1 MAETLLIVFVVFVV
15 LGMPIGIAL
24 GVGTLA
30 AALVYP
36 ALNPIIIPT
45 RFVGLLSDSF
55 LLLAAPLFILA
66 GNIAARGGVARAI
79 IDLATVLVGR
89 FRGGLAYV
97 NIVDSMV
104 FGGISGS
111 AVADVSALGT
121 FLIPQM
127 VRKGYDRDFAT
138 VLTICT
144 AILAPII
151 PPSIIAVIYAWMADE
166 SVAAIFAGGYVPGVL
181 IAVGMA
187 VPTFV
192 IARRRNYPREP
203 APTLAQFTA
212 ALRAAVPGL
221 MIPVLIMGGILL
233 GWFTPTEA
241 AAVAVVYA
249 LLVPPLFYREL
260 AWRDLPAIFAD
271 SARLSGVIGLII
283 GLVGAFGWVLTY
295 SKFPFR
301 VAEAIQAVA
310 PTWWLF
316 LTFVIVLYVFLGTF
330 LTPSEIILVTV
341 PVLLPGAQALGIHPI
356 HFGMVCVIA
365 SAIGHVTPPVGLCLF
380 LGMAISGLPM
390 DQLIRPLLPFLAA
403 IIVVLFVVAFV
414 PETVLLV
421 PRLLGF
427 VK

>member
-1 MAETLLIVFVVFVV
+1 VAETLLIVFVVFVI

-30 AALVYP
+30 AATVYP
-36 ALNPIIIPT
+36 ALNPIIIPS
-45 RFVGLLSDSF
+45 RMVGLLSDSF
-55 LLLAAPLFILA
+55 IILSAPLFILA
-66 GNIAARGGVARAI
+66 GNIAARSGVARAL

-97 NIVDSMV
+97 NIMDSMF

-127 VRKGYDRDFAT
+127 VRKGYDKDLAT

-151 PPSIIAVIYAWMADE
+151 PPSIVAVIYAWMADE
-166 SVAAIFAGGYVPGVL
+166 SVAAIFAGGYLPGLLVG
-181 IAVGMA
+181 IGMA
-187 VPTFV
+187 VPTFI
-192 IARRRNYPREP
+192 IARQRNYPREP
-203 APTLAQFTA
+203 APTLATFLA
-212 ALRAAVPGL
+212 ALRNALPGL
-221 MIPVLIMGGILL
+221 MIPIIIMGGIVAGL
-233 GWFTPTEA
+233 FTPTEA

-249 LLVPPLFYREL
+249 LAVPPLFHREL
-260 AWRDLPAIFAD
+260 QLRDLPGIFAD

-295 SKFPFR
+295 SKFPLR
-301 VAEAIQAVA
+301 VAEAIQVFA

-316 LTFVIVLYVFLGTF
+316 MAFVIVLYIFLGTF

-390 DQLIRPLLPFLAA
+390 EKLVKPLIPFLVAIAA
-403 IIVVLFVVAFV
+403 VLFVVAFV
-414 PETVLLV
+414 PETVLMI